1 MGSALKYIFHD
12 VVLISILRLGGNNC
26 MKEFDD
32 FFDYDSFLQAPT
44 MGERYTIDE
53 QCQNV
58 IGRRSYKCVSKCG
71 CIMILRA

>member
-1 MGSALKYIFHD
+1 
-12 VVLISILRLGGNNC
+12 
-26 MKEFDD
+26 MKESDD
-32 FFDYDSFLQAPT
+32 YFDYDSFLQAPT